1 MLDASPSSRARIFIL
16 GHADLMPG
24 SKTSSYIRAIVLY
37 KARHHSM
44 QLWPCLFW
52 WFRQWGLEAEVYSK
66 SNFNHPARLLGA
78 G

>member
-1 MLDASPSSRARIFIL
+1 MLDAPSFLRARIFIL

-37 KARHHSM
+37 KARHHFM
-44 QLWPCLFW
+44 QMWPCLFR
-52 WFRQWGLEAEVYSK
+52 WFRRWELEADVYSK
-66 SNFNHPARLLGA
+66 SNFNHPARLLGS